1 MAVGLKIIN
10 GDFTINASGAV
21 DVVTET
27 EKAIRD
33 FGKMLVTKKEYPE
46 NLTTYTRY
54 NPTYGTELDNRSRYA
69 GLSRSTIR
77 DVVISLLN
85 EGIVNYISLQE
96 KRTNLSLGEIVT
108 SVNFD
113 AFYDIEDK
121 RNLVVPITIST
132 ASNSK
137 EISMGQYIQTIG

>member
-1 MAVGLKIIN
+1 MAVGLKIVDGDFIIN
-10 GDFTINASGAV
+10 GSGTV
-21 DVVTET
+21 DVVTES
-27 EKAIRD
+27 EKAVRD

-54 NPTYGTELDNRSRYA
+54 NPKYGTELDNRSKYA
-69 GLSRSTIR
+69 GLSRELIR

-85 EGIVNYISLQE
+85 EGITEYIILQE
-96 KRTNLSLGEIVT
+96 TRSNLSLGEVIT

-113 AFYDIEDK
+113 AFYDIQDK

>member
-1 MAVGLKIIN
+1 MAVGLKIVN
-10 GDFTINASGAV
+10 GDFSINASGTV
-21 DVVTET
+21 DVVTES

-33 FGKMLVTKKEYPE
+33 FGKMLITKKEYPE

-54 NPTYGTELDNRSRYA
+54 NPNYGTELDNRSRYA
-69 GLSRSTIR
+69 GLSRTAIR

-85 EGIVNYISLQE
+85 EGIINYIALQE
-96 KRTNLSLGEIVT
+96 SRTNLSLGEIIT

-113 AFYDIEDK
+113 AFYDIQDK

-132 ASNSK
+132 AGSSK

>member
-1 MAVGLKIIN
+1 MAVGLKIVN
-10 GDFTINASGAV
+10 GDFIINSAGTV
-21 DVVTET
+21 DVVTES
-27 EKAIRD
+27 EKAVRD

-69 GLSRSTIR
+69 GLSRTAIR

-85 EGIVNYISLQE
+85 EGVVGYIALQE
-96 KRTNLSLGEIVT
+96 ARTNLSLGEIIT

-113 AFYDIEDK
+113 AFYDIQDK
-121 RNLVVPITIST
+121 RNLIVPIKIST
-132 ASNSK
+132 ASNSQ